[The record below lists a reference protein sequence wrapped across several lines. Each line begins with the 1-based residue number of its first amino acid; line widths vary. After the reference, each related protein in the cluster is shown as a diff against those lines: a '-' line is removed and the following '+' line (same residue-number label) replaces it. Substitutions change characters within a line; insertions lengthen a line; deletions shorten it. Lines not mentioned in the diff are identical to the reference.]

1 METPNLEILRD
12 ISSNISKE
20 YDLENRLNRYKN
32 LSPELIKFASD
43 LGLPAPEEAVRAL
56 FATDF
61 IITAS
66 EVPMGSVDEERYSSV
81 IKTFIQG
88 KLRCDSSDSLL
99 QIIYLAYKTATI
111 IRRQDLF
118 MAGRGIDRK
127 VALIRIK
134 DCYITP
140 FLQITSEIMGLGLC
154 GWELGILSAAL
165 TRNYPDVE
173 INKYIMVPEHS
184 NHEALTEPIWKLLE
198 NYAEIQKVET
208 NTNIVI
214 PNVNSSQSLLL
225 FGNDDPPQI
234 SLWGIKPKNFSKL
247 RTSIQSISQNFDRE
261 LSLQD
266 KQFVF
271 LRGTLLDSSKS
282 LFILKNP
289 YTKSKLMCL
298 FVSSV
303 DEINLT
309 RMLTVLGLRGLEQ
322 DGWKALFS
330 KPELV
335 VEEKQIPST
344 LIEEIPMTIE
354 KTSKESLP
362 ERTGFI
368 SNIFSKLFGKKERKV
383 KTVPIP
389 TEKKKV
395 KKRKKKE
402 DKKEKGQYSS
412 IIQSEFLS
420 QAITIDAVSDID
432 LYETFDTIREEPK
445 GYSIIGIF
453 ETSFEGARTTI
464 MSSAQTDISVYLTN
478 FVEKFDTV
486 IKSIDDIFEKKIPF
500 LPKEVFFI
508 NKDNNQKLIISLNG
522 DQDRVVG
529 TIASSEF
536 DKITDWQSRG
546 EEKETLQRR
555 SLHMRTSQ
563 FLSAR
568 RHTPFE
574 DAIERIYIENF
585 DVKNAKEDII
595 DKRIP
600 FLEQLYRSN

>member
-1 METPNLEILRD
+1 METPNLEILRN

-43 LGLPAPEEAVRAL
+43 LGLPEPEEAVRAL

-66 EVPMGSVDEERYSSV
+66 EVPIGSVDEERYNSV

-88 KLRCDSSDSLL
+88 KLRSYSSDSLL
-99 QIIYLAYKTATI
+99 QTIYLAYKTATI

-140 FLQITSEIMGLGLC
+140 FLQITSEILGLSSC

-165 TRNYPDVE
+165 TRNYPEVE
-173 INKYIMVPEHS
+173 INKYLMVPEYS

-208 NTNIVI
+208 NTNVVV

-225 FGNDDPPQI
+225 FGNDVPSQI

-247 RTSIQSISQNFDRE
+247 HKSIQSISQNFDRE

-282 LFILKNP
+282 IFILKNP
-289 YTKSKLMCL
+289 YTESKPMCL

-303 DEINLT
+303 DEINMT
-309 RMLTVLGLRGLEQ
+309 RMLTILGLRGLEK
-322 DGWKALFS
+322 DGWKILFS
-330 KPELV
+330 KPEPIV
-335 VEEKQIPST
+335 EKQIPST
-344 LIEEIPMTIE
+344 PVEEISTTTE
-354 KTSKESLP
+354 KIYEESLP
-362 ERTGFI
+362 EKTGFI
-368 SNIFSKLFGKKERKV
+368 STIKSKLFGKKEKKV
-383 KTVPIP
+383 QSVPIH
-389 TEKKKV
+389 TEKKEV
-395 KKRKKKE
+395 KKVKKKE

-432 LYETFDTIREEPK
+432 LYETFDTIREESK

-453 ETSFEGARTTI
+453 ETSFEEARTTI
-464 MSSAQTDISVYLTN
+464 LSSTQTDISVHLTN
-478 FVEKFDTV
+478 FLKKFDNA
-486 IKSIDDIFEKKIPF
+486 IKSLNDIFEKKISF
-500 LPKEVFFI
+500 SLKEVFFI

-546 EEKETLQRR
+546 DEKETLQRR

-574 DAIERIYIENF
+574 EAIERIFVENF

-595 DKRIP
+595 DQRIP
-600 FLEQLYRSN
+600 FLEQL